1 MMQMQRLHEDHSDD
15 FLCQLKELFRNQ
27 KRFKKQL
34 ALNQIEDC
42 SILVPRK
49 REEKLDRK
57 ELHKMMTSMATY
69 APQDLGQIIAAK
81 AACEYPT
88 STAIMPQN
96 SASSA
101 AASLHGKF
109 TTSSLTIVD
118 RCEPVS
124 VR

>member
-1 MMQMQRLHEDHSDD
+1 MQGLHEDHSDD

-34 ALNQIEDC
+34 AFEDC
-42 SILVPRK
+42 PISVPRK

-81 AACEYPT
+81 AACEYPAS
-88 STAIMPQN
+88 STIMPQN